1 MAENSG
7 PPGVARPEWSFQP
20 LMAGLKDA
28 VREDQERF
36 DREVENRY
44 LGIQQVFDNFVLK
57 GCPPDIY
64 RELVEDRGEFPV
76 TAAILRP
83 RTREYGGKTYTYY
96 EQLSVAGN
104 SVNKN
109 QRSDE
114 HAELVALRAAA
125 KELGDKHLSA
135 DCVLVTNVE
144 PCTACAKSF
153 LNYNGKTLIFG
164 ASHDDLRG
172 DYAIVNGVAKYWR
185 VEPEGYSAKNF
196 ILDRDPSV
204 TVIGGYRKPEVLKY
218 IDGMEGP
225 LYRF

>member
-1 MAENSG
+1 MADNNES
-7 PPGVARPEWSFQP
+7 PSIVRPKWSIQR
-20 LMAGLKDA
+20 LMPELKYA

-44 LGIQQVFDNFVLK
+44 LGIKRVFDNFVLK
-57 GCPPDIY
+57 DCPPDIY

-76 TAAILRP
+76 HAAILQP
-83 RTREYGGKTYTYY
+83 RTLEYGGKTYTYY
-96 EQLSVAGN
+96 EQIAVTGN
-104 SVNKN
+104 TVNQN

-114 HAELVALRAAA
+114 HAELVVLREAA
-125 KELGDKHLSA
+125 KILGDKHLPA
-135 DCVLVTNVE
+135 DCILVTNVE

-164 ASHDDLRG
+164 ASHDDLRN
-172 DYAIVNGVAKYWR
+172 DNVIVRGKSKYWN
-185 VEPEGYSAKNF
+185 VEPEGYSAKEF

-218 IDGMEGP
+218 IDGGEGFP
-225 LYRF
+225 YRY